1 MQANFRS
8 QIGKYLKRIQNKNW
22 LEVIF
27 FFIFNV
33 QKLNHS
39 LQKWCFLYETESES
53 YVLFLSLQARLKLA
67 LKRKENKEFKQ
78 VLFQTSL
85 EK

>member
-1 MQANFRS
+1 MC
-8 QIGKYLKRIQNKNW
+8 
-22 LEVIF
+22 F
-27 FFIFNV
+27 F
-33 QKLNHS
+33 
-39 LQKWCFLYETESES
+39 
-53 YVLFLSLQARLKLA
+53 FLSLQARLKLA